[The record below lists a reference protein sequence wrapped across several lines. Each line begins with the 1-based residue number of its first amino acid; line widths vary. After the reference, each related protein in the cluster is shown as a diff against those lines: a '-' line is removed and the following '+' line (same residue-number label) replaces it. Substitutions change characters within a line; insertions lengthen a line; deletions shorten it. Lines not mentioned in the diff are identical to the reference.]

1 MAGTRQTFDE
11 TRTAPFGIDSQRM
24 PREHHVRVERTARY
38 FTLGPVNE
46 GVRELWFV
54 LHGYGNLAAKFLRSF
69 EELDDGSR
77 RIVAPEA
84 LNRFYL
90 VAPEKAPASERPVG
104 ASWMTREDRES
115 EIVDYID
122 YLDVVAD
129 EELRR
134 MPATV
139 RDALRIRVLG
149 FSQGTATAARWVSRG
164 QLRPHQLICWGGGLP
179 PDLELAA
186 LDGKAGP
193 HHTSLLIVL
202 GSDDKFATPALI
214 EEQERRLREAQLPY
228 NLRRFEGGHY
238 IDRAILRDVAEQ
250 GSS

>member
-1 MAGTRQTFDE
+1 MTGTRQTFAE
-11 TRTAPFGIDSQRM
+11 TPTAPFGIESHRM
-24 PREHHVRVERTARY
+24 PREHHGRVERTARY
-38 FTLGPVNE
+38 YTLGPLSE

-90 VAPEKAPASERPVG
+90 IAPDKAPANERPVG

-134 MPATV
+134 IPASV
-139 RDALRIRVLG
+139 RDSLRIRVLG
-149 FSQGTATAARWVSRG
+149 
-164 QLRPHQLICWGGGLP
+164 
-179 PDLELAA
+179 
-186 LDGKAGP
+186 
-193 HHTSLLIVL
+193 
-202 GSDDKFATPALI
+202 
-214 EEQERRLREAQLPY
+214 
-228 NLRRFEGGHY
+228 
-238 IDRAILRDVAEQ
+238 
-250 GSS
+250 

>member
-1 MAGTRQTFDE
+1 M
-11 TRTAPFGIDSQRM
+11 S
-24 PREHHVRVERTARY
+24 REHHVRIERTARY
-38 FTLGPVNE
+38 YTLGPTND

-54 LHGYGNLAAKFLRSF
+54 LHGYGNLAARFLRSF

-90 VAPEKAPASERPVG
+90 VAPEKAPANERPVG
-104 ASWMTREDRES
+104 ATWMTTEDRES

-134 MPATV
+134 IPKNA
-139 RDALRIRVLG
+139 RDSLRIRVLG

-179 PDLELAA
+179 PDLDIAS
-186 LDGKAGP
+186 LDGAVGL
-193 HHTSLLIVL
+193 HNTSLLIVL
-202 GSDDKFATPALI
+202 GTDDQYATPSLI
-214 EEQERRLREAQLPY
+214 EEQERRLRDAHFQFHL
-228 NLRRFEGGHY
+228 LRFEGGHY
-238 IDRAILRDVAEQ
+238 IDRATLREVA
-250 GSS
+250 SS